1 MARSHCRRAGEMGDI
16 VVAILENVKSHNGC
30 EKTDQ
35 VQEENS
41 QGFN

>member
-1 MARSHCRRAGEMGDI
+1 MREWQSHTAERAGEMGDI

-35 VQEENS
+35 ENS
-41 QGFN
+41 

>member
-1 MARSHCRRAGEMGDI
+1 MGDI

-35 VQEENS
+35 AQEENS
-41 QGFN
+41 